1 MLLLLFVYKLVS
13 ISRFKGI
20 EHTNLSLL
28 KIMYTPWNEALLKAI
43 SYNNSVND

>member
-20 EHTNLSLL
+20 EHTNLIVITENYVYPL
-28 KIMYTPWNEALLKAI
+28 E
-43 SYNNSVND
+43 